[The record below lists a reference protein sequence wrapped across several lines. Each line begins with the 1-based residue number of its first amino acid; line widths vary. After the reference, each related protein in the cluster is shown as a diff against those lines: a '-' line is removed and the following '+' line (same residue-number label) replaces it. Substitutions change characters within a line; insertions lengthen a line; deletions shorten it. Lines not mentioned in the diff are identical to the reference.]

1 MNTNAQV
8 YESVTVRI
16 LECLDK
22 GVVPW
27 RKPWGVAAPRNLSSG
42 HVYRGVNQILLS
54 CAAFSSPYWVTFKQA
69 RMLGGSVKRGERG
82 TPIVFWKVYENEKR
96 NGEIDKRFV
105 LRHFTVFNAEQTQ
118 GIYIPKLEAPKAV
131 DPIED
136 CEKIV
141 TSFKDSPSIEHG
153 GNRACYVPSL
163 DQIHLPS
170 RTAFSSAEEYY
181 STLFHE
187 FVHAT
192 GASKRLGR
200 KGVVDVKSFSSHEYS
215 YEELIAECGSAFLC
229 AHAGIAPKTLDN
241 SASYIAHWAS
251 ALKNDPKWIVQAAS
265 AAAKASDFILGKQWK
280 EGEDTDDE
288 RSAEAA

>member
-8 YESVTVRI
+8 YESVTLRI

-96 NGEIDKRFV
+96 NGDTEKRFV
-105 LRHFTVFNAEQTQ
+105 LRHFTVFNSEQTE
-118 GIYIPKLEAPKAV
+118 GIYVPKLEAPKTV

-141 TSFKDSPSIEHG
+141 SSFKDPPSIEHG

-163 DQIHLPS
+163 DLIHLPS

-200 KGVVDVKSFSSHEYS
+200 KGVVDVKGFSSHEYS

-229 AHAGIAPKTLDN
+229 AHAGIAPRTIEN
-241 SASYIAHWAS
+241 SAAYIAHWSS

-280 EGEDTDDE
+280 AEDADDEDT
-288 RSAEAA
+288 AKAA